1 MGALQLSREIQGSRL
16 EDVLPDEGHLKSI
29 GQNIYAPHDNHCD
42 FTQFYHL
49 LLFNLLLEKLTVS
62 KKVLF
67 SFF

>member
-1 MGALQLSREIQGSRL
+1 MGALQLSREIRGSRL

-49 LLFNLLLEKLTVS
+49 L
-62 KKVLF
+62 
-67 SFF
+67 